1 MLLRKEL
8 EKQEYKLLAPYAM
21 KSAESLGRRYKEK
34 EHQYRTVFQRDR
46 DRIIH
51 STAFR
56 RLEYKTQV
64 FVNHEGD
71 HYRTRLTHTI
81 EVTQIARTIGR
92 ALRLNEDLI
101 EAIALA
107 HDLGHTPFGHAGE
120 AALSE
125 LMKDYGGFEHNA
137 QGLRMVELLER
148 RYPQFTGLNLS
159 YEVRESLVKHS
170 TTYDSALTPDEY
182 HPEWQPLLEAQV
194 VAMADMIAYDN
205 HDLDD
210 GIRSGLIREEVL
222 RECSLWRRV
231 SAGHRRKLTPAEQEM
246 FLRPQT
252 VISLINIEVS
262 NIVER
267 TLKSIRKY
275 NIKSVTDV
283 RKCNERLVR
292 FSDRIEQ
299 ETKELKRLLYEN
311 LYRHYR
317 VERMTQK
324 AKRFIED
331 LFNAYLTDPKQLP
344 PRYQKMAIRR
354 SEALEWRRMAKED
367 GDSDIA
373 LRRAICDYIAGMTD
387 RYVQEEYKKLFYPF
401 ERI

>member
-1 MLLRKEL
+1 MLIRKDL
-8 EKQEYKLLAPYAM
+8 ERQEKRLLAPYAM
-21 KSAESLGRRYKEK
+21 KSADSLGRRYHEK
-34 EHQYRTVFQRDR
+34 EHSYRTAFQRDR

-56 RLEYKTQV
+56 RMEYKTQV

-120 AALSE
+120 EALQN

-148 RYPQFTGLNLS
+148 RYPQFPGLNLS
-159 YEVRESLVKHS
+159 YEIRESLIKHS
-170 TTYDSALTPDEY
+170 TTYDHTEIPAEY
-182 HPEWQPLLEAQV
+182 HPGWKPLLEAQV

-210 GIRSGLIREEVL
+210 GIRAGLIKEADL
-222 RECSLWRRV
+222 KDCALWQKA
-231 SAGHRRKLTPAEQEM
+231 SEKFKKKLTASQQEM

-252 VISLINIEVS
+252 VISLINIEV
-262 NIVER
+262 NDLVQN
-267 TLKSIRKY
+267 TLKLFNKY
-275 NIKSVTDV
+275 HIKNVGDV
-283 RKCNERLVR
+283 RKEKDVIVR
-292 FSDRIEQ
+292 FSDKMNKAS
-299 ETKELKRLLYEN
+299 KELEAFLYKF
-311 LYRHYR
+311 LYCHYR

-324 AKRFIED
+324 AKHFVEE
-331 LFNAYLTDPKQLP
+331 LFNRYLTDPKQLP
-344 PRYQKMAIRR
+344 PRYQKWAKECDKDPEKGLRR
-354 SEALEWRRMAKED
+354 S
-367 GDSDIA
+367 
-373 LRRAICDYIAGMTD
+373 ICDYISGMTD
-387 RYVQEEYKKLFYPF
+387 RYAQEEYKKLFYPF

>member
-1 MLLRKEL
+1 MVIRKEL
-8 EKQEYKLLAPYAM
+8 EKEEKRLLAPYAM
-21 KSAESLGRRYKEK
+21 KSAESLGRRYPEN
-34 EHQYRTVFQRDR
+34 EHSYRTAFQRDR

-56 RLEYKTQV
+56 RMEYKTQV

-120 AALSE
+120 EALHN
-125 LMKDYGGFEHNA
+125 LMKDYGGFEHNT
-137 QGLRMVELLER
+137 QGLRMIELLER
-148 RYPQFTGLNLS
+148 RYPQFPGLNLS
-159 YEVRESLVKHS
+159 YEVRESLIKHA
-170 TTYDSALTPDEY
+170 TTYDHAEITVDY
-182 HPEWQPLLEAQV
+182 HPEWQCLLEAQV
-194 VAMADMIAYDN
+194 VAMADMIAYNN

-210 GIRSGLIREEVL
+210 GIRAGLIKEESL
-222 RECSLWRRV
+222 EDCSLWQKASREHKKRLGP
-231 SAGHRRKLTPAEQEM
+231 SQQEM

-252 VISLINIEVS
+252 VISLINIEV
-262 NIVER
+262 NDLLEN
-267 TLKSIRKY
+267 TLKLFKEY
-275 NIKSVTDV
+275 HIKQVTDV
-283 RKCNERLVR
+283 RDQKDIIVG
-292 FSDRIEQ
+292 FSDKIEK
-299 ETKELKRLLYEN
+299 ENKELEEFLYKF

-324 AKRFIED
+324 AKHFVEE
-331 LFNAYLTDPKQLP
+331 LFNSYLNDPRQLP
-344 PRYQKMAIRR
+344 PRYQKWAKECDKDSERGLRR
-354 SEALEWRRMAKED
+354 S
-367 GDSDIA
+367 
-373 LRRAICDYIAGMTD
+373 ICDYISGMTD
-387 RYVQEEYKKLFYPF
+387 RYAQEEYKKLFYPF

>member
-1 MLLRKEL
+1 
-8 EKQEYKLLAPYAM
+8 LAPYAM
-21 KSAESLGRRYKEK
+21 KSADSLGRRYHEK
-34 EHQYRTVFQRDR
+34 EHSYRTAFQRDR

-56 RLEYKTQV
+56 RMEYKTQV

-120 AALSE
+120 EALQN

-148 RYPQFTGLNLS
+148 RYPQFPGLNLS
-159 YEVRESLVKHS
+159 YEIRESLIKHS
-170 TTYDSALTPDEY
+170 TTYDHTEIPVDPQGHPVGEY
-182 HPEWQPLLEAQV
+182 HPGWKPLLEAQV

-210 GIRSGLIREEVL
+210 GIRAGLIKEADL
-222 RECSLWRRV
+222 KDCALWQKA
-231 SAGHRRKLTPAEQEM
+231 SEKYKKKLTASQQEM

-252 VISLINIEVS
+252 VISLINIEV
-262 NIVER
+262 NDLVQN
-267 TLKSIRKY
+267 TLKLFNKY
-275 NIKSVTDV
+275 HIKNVGDV
-283 RKCNERLVR
+283 RKEKDVIVR
-292 FSDRIEQ
+292 FSDKMNKAS
-299 ETKELKRLLYEN
+299 KELENFLYKF
-311 LYRHYR
+311 LYCHYR

-324 AKRFIED
+324 AKHFIEE
-331 LFNAYLTDPKQLP
+331 LFNRYLSDPKQLP
-344 PRYQKMAIRR
+344 PRYQKLAKEYDKNPEKGLRR
-354 SEALEWRRMAKED
+354 S
-367 GDSDIA
+367 
-373 LRRAICDYIAGMTD
+373 ICDYISGMTD
-387 RYVQEEYKKLFYPF
+387 RYAQEEYKKLFYPF

>member
-1 MLLRKEL
+1 M
-8 EKQEYKLLAPYAM
+8 APYAM
-21 KSAESLGRRYKEK
+21 RSADSLGRKYHEK
-34 EHQYRTVFQRDR
+34 EHPYRTAFQRDR

-56 RLEYKTQV
+56 RMEYKTQV

-101 EAIALA
+101 ETVALA

-120 AALSE
+120 EALNN
-125 LMKDYGGFEHNA
+125 LMKNYGGFEHNS
-137 QGLRMVELLER
+137 QGLKVVEFLER

-159 YEVRESLVKHS
+159 YEVRESLIKHS
-170 TTYDSALTPDEY
+170 TAYDNAEIPEAY
-182 HPEWQPLLEAQV
+182 HPEWQGLLEAQV

-210 GIRSGLIREEVL
+210 GIRAGLIKEEPL
-222 RECSLWRRV
+222 KNCSLWQKA
-231 SAGHRRKLTPAEQEM
+231 SSGHKKKLSPAEQEM
-246 FLRPQT
+246 FLRPQSI
-252 VISLINIEVS
+252 ISLINIEVS
-262 NIVER
+262 DLVEN
-267 TLKSIRKY
+267 TLKLLKKY
-275 NIKSVTDV
+275 NIKSVVDV
-283 RKCNERLVR
+283 RKHDETIVR
-292 FSDRIEQ
+292 FSDKMAKES
-299 ETKELKRLLYEN
+299 KELESFLYEN
-311 LYRHYR
+311 LYKHYR

-324 AKRFIED
+324 AKRFIGD

-344 PRYQKMAIRR
+344 PRYQKLAKENGDNENSLRR
-354 SEALEWRRMAKED
+354 S
-367 GDSDIA
+367 
-373 LRRAICDYIAGMTD
+373 ICDYIAGMTD
-387 RYVQEEYKKLFYPF
+387 RYAQEEYKKLFYPF

>member
-1 MLLRKEL
+1 MNTRNVL
-8 EKQEYKLLAPYAM
+8 EKLENKLLAPYAM
-21 KSAESLGRRYKEK
+21 RSANSLGRKYPEP
-34 EHQYRTVFQRDR
+34 EHPYRTAFQRDR

-56 RLEYKTQV
+56 RMEYKTQV

-101 EAIALA
+101 ETAALA

-120 AALSE
+120 EALNH
-125 LMKDYGGFEHNA
+125 LMKEYGGFEHNS
-137 QGLRMVELLER
+137 QGLKVVEFLER

-159 YEVRESLVKHS
+159 YEVRESLIKHS
-170 TTYDSALTPDEY
+170 TAYDNAEIPEAY
-182 HPEWQPLLEAQV
+182 HPEWQGLLEAQV

-210 GIRSGLIREEVL
+210 GIRAGLIKYEAL
-222 RECSLWRRV
+222 KNCSLWQKA
-231 SAGHRRKLTPAEQEM
+231 SAGHKKKLSPAEQEM
-246 FLRPQT
+246 FLRPQSI
-252 VISLINIEVS
+252 ISLINIEVS
-262 NIVER
+262 DLVEN
-267 TLKSIRKY
+267 TLKLLKKC
-275 NIKSVTDV
+275 NIKSVADV
-283 RKCNERLVR
+283 RKHDEVIVR
-292 FSDRIEQ
+292 FSDKMAE
-299 ETKELKRLLYEN
+299 ESKELESFLYEN
-311 LYRHYR
+311 LYKHYR

-331 LFNAYLTDPKQLP
+331 LFNAYLSDPKQLP
-344 PRYQKMAIRR
+344 PRYQKLAR
-354 SEALEWRRMAKED
+354 EP
-367 GDSDIA
+367 GSDPEMA
-373 LRRAICDYIAGMTD
+373 LRRSICDYIAGMTD
-387 RYVQEEYKKLFYPF
+387 RYAQEEYKKLFYPF